1 MAELLIWLVA
11 VLGAVGGVVLGR
23 LLGRAEGKRTGRKEA
38 HLDAQRD
45 QTDRMDAGRK
55 AVRDGRDAGAPA
67 DRLRDNDNAW

>member
-11 VLGAVGGVVLGR
+11 ALGAIGGMVLGR
-23 LLGRAEGKRTGRKEA
+23 LLGRAEGKRTGRDEA

-67 DRLRDNDNAW
+67 DRLRNNDDAW

>member
-11 VLGAVGGVVLGR
+11 ALGTVGGVVLGR
-23 LLGRAEGKRTGRKEA
+23 LLGRAEGKRTGREESYQ
-38 HLDAQRD
+38 DARRD

-55 AVRDGRDAGAPA
+55 TVRNGRNAGAPA

>member
-11 VLGAVGGVVLGR
+11 ALGTVGGVILGR
-23 LLGRAEGKRTGRKEA
+23 LLGRAEGKRTGKEEA

-55 AVRDGRDAGAPA
+55 AVREGRDVGAPA

>member
-1 MAELLIWLVA
+1 MAEFLIWLIA
-11 VLGAVGGVVLGR
+11 TLGTVGGVVLGR
-23 LLGRAEGKRTGRKEA
+23 LLGRAEGKRTGREEA

-45 QTDRMDAGRK
+45 QTNRLDAGRK

>member
-11 VLGAVGGVVLGR
+11 ALGAIGGVVLGR
-23 LLGRAEGKRTGRKEA
+23 LLGRAEGKRTGREEA
-38 HLDAQRD
+38 FQDAQRD
-45 QTDRMDAGRK
+45 QTDRLDAGRK